1 MNERSRK
8 FFGDILGERIE
19 DKYIDIEI
27 VPAKARP
34 KDTEDG
40 TPLPIEQINRE
51 IAEVRE
57 LLELEVMA

>member
-1 MNERSRK
+1 MTERARK
-8 FFGDILGERIE
+8 YFGDILGGRIE
-19 DKYIDIEI
+19 DKYVDMEI
-27 VPAKARP
+27 VPAKPRP
-34 KDTEDG
+34 KDSEEG